1 MTTATATA
9 ISTPPT
15 GTTAKTKLETEVY
28 MDQKLLIKP
37 KNCDAAFKWEL
48 VIHGVKPSVNGSLP
62 SHALWRCGPV
72 ITAQGRQDSS
82 QPIQLAMMVDD
93 LDGDSAGQAFQS
105 STSDSKAFTF
115 NLALKGLST
124 RSIPARVKAVCAG
137 AVCAGAAFV
146 GAVCTTGP
154 RDQAPAQS

>member
-62 SHALWRCGPV
+62 SYALWRCGPV

-82 QPIQLAMMVDD
+82 QPIQLAMMVDG
-93 LDGDSAGQAFQS
+93 LDGDSAGQAFQA
-105 STSDSKAFTF
+105 STSDSKSFTF

-137 AVCAGAAFV
+137 AVCAGAACV

-154 RDQAPAQS
+154 WDQAPAQS